1 MADLDFSLIAI
12 AKSAADRVGHYS
24 RPDVFQLRFN
34 PDPQPKVLTDISEP
48 LPVADSPFTTA
59 GATS

>member
-12 AKSAADRVGHYS
+12 AKSAADPVGHYS

-34 PDPQPKVLTDISEP
+34 PYPQPKVLTEVSEP
-48 LPVADSPFTTA
+48 LPAADGPFATA
-59 GATS
+59 GATP